1 MKTKANI
8 NIFIAGNAGNHCVC
22 QTENLPKL
30 KLATISVEQI
40 FRSLIQ
46 MGCTPLV
53 NKLPGN
59 DYVVF
64 TPEVI
69 RSMTIAIPA
78 KDCFQMEVVKF
89 VEIGKIDM
97 ERSRGIKFYYGDD
110 TGYWPLNED
119 LLANLLWLGMYAENK
134 MGVSCLSS

>member
-8 NIFIAGNAGNHCVC
+8 NIFITGNAEKQCLC
-22 QTENLPKL
+22 QTETLPKL
-30 KLATISVEQI
+30 KLVTINLEQV
-40 FRSLIQ
+40 FHLLIS

-53 NKLPGN
+53 NKSLGN
-59 DYVVF
+59 DYVAF
-64 TPEVI
+64 TPEVV

-97 ERSRGIKFYYGDD
+97 ERSQGIKFYYGDD
-110 TGYWPLNED
+110 TGYWPLKED
-119 LLANLLWLGMYAENK
+119 LLANLLWLGMYGENK
-134 MGVSCLSS
+134 MGVSY